1 MTIINTKELEEGIIK
16 VERQLTDY
24 TSEEKLI
31 VLSHVQ
37 QRIIAELQ
45 KARISDSISSNP
57 LAKFANKLLKDRKP
71 DEDEED

>member
-16 VERQLTDY
+16 VEREIIDY

-37 QRIIAELQ
+37 QRIVAELQ
-45 KARISDSISSNP
+45 KAKISDSINSNP

-71 DEDEED
+71 EEDEE